1 MRIITAEQVHEA
13 LDYPGLIAALEDGHR
28 APPPLVE
35 RALLQDGGDD
45 FLIWP
50 AWQPGA
56 ALGTKLVT
64 IFPGNADRPQGPP
77 TVQAVYLLFDG
88 ADGSPQAVIDGTSL
102 TYRKTAA
109 DSALG
114 AKYLARADAAHLV
127 MIGAGALAPYLVDA
141 HLAVRSSIARIT
153 VWNRSPAGAKA
164 LCKRL
169 TERGLDVDT
178 TDDREAAVRAADIVV
193 CATSARQ
200 PLVCADWLT
209 PGTHLD
215 LVGAFTSDM
224 VEAEAAVAAM
234 AEVYVDSRQFTVG
247 HCGDLDIPLR
257 EGLIAERDIRGDLYD
272 LCGGSVAGRA
282 DAEAI
287 TLFKNGGGAH
297 LDLMTARFLWSRL
310 GG

>member
-1 MRIITAEQVHEA
+1 VRAETLCEA
-13 LDYPGLIAALEDGHR
+13 LAGR
-28 APPPLVE
+28 
-35 RALLQDGGDD
+35 
-45 FLIWP
+45 
-50 AWQPGA
+50 
-56 ALGTKLVT
+56 
-64 IFPGNADRPQGPP
+64 GP
-77 TVQAVYLLFDG
+77 D
-88 ADGSPQAVIDGTSL
+88 
-102 TYRKTAA
+102 
-109 DSALG
+109 
-114 AKYLARADAAHLV
+114 
-127 MIGAGALAPYLVDA
+127 VDA
-141 HLAVRSSIARIT
+141 
-153 VWNRSPAGAKA
+153 
-164 LCKRL
+164 
-169 TERGLDVDT
+169 

-257 EGLIAERDIRGDLYD
+257 EGLIAEHDIRGDLYD
-272 LCGGSVAGRA
+272 LCGGSEAGRA